1 MQFNV
6 FFVFTLAS
14 VVALVSAA
22 PVAVPLESVA
32 RELETNVEA
41 REPTPEP
48 FCAAFRG
55 GCI

>member
-1 MQFNV
+1 MQYKV

-14 VVALVSAA
+14 VFALVSAA
-22 PVAVPLESVA
+22 PVTIPLDAVP
-32 RELETNVEA
+32 REVETNVEA
-41 REPTPEP
+41 REPSPEP